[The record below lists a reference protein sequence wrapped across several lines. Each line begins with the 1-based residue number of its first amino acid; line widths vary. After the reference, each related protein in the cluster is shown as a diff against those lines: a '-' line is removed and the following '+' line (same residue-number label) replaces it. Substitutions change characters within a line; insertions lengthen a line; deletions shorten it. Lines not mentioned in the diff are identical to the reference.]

1 MGLLRGLADD
11 VQLLDWLMHYMWPA
25 EGKFVSQEFVR
36 VGSALTITEL
46 LRCGVTCVNDMYFF
60 PDVTAKLINNCG
72 MRATVGAPIIHF
84 PTAWASNID
93 EYFDKGKKLIEE
105 YKNHPRVTTIFAPHA
120 PYTVDDPTFRK
131 IKEVSE
137 QYNTKIHCH
146 IHETMK
152 EIEDHVKSPDH
163 NGARPLERLDKL
175 GLLNERLIAV
185 HMTHLTKEEIKLVA
199 ARKVSVVHCP
209 ESNLKLGSGI
219 CPVRELLNSGAN
231 VCLGTDGS
239 ASNDDVDLL
248 GEMRTS
254 ALIDKLKVEDAPV
267 PAWQMLKMGTLN
279 GAKALGLDHKIGSLE
294 VGKDAD
300 FVAVKLRCHPIYN
313 PITSLVYNGTNS
325 VEYVWVEGNMLLE
338 NRKIRTMDEFSLLK
352 DAAVWHEKISSWD
365 KGRRVASVPEINKSM
380 EAADEAIKGKDKK
393 KLQDSLKALDEI
405 NQNMFHWLFFAS
417 RGEQV
422 GATSQELQKLVPL
435 LSEKVEKIKAVL

>member
-1 MGLLRGLADD
+1 MANAIKLSNSREHDFADVTVVEARWIVPVVPEKIWHENSSMIIRNGKIIDILPIAEANKKYPNPRKRYDLQDEYCLIPGLVNVHCHTPMGLLRGLADD

-163 NGARPLERLDKL
+163 NGVRPLERLDKL

-185 HMTHLTKEEIKLVA
+185 HMTHLTKEEIKV
-199 ARKVSVVHCP
+199 
-209 ESNLKLGSGI
+209 I
-219 CPVRELLNSGAN
+219 
-231 VCLGTDGS
+231 
-239 ASNDDVDLL
+239 
-248 GEMRTS
+248 
-254 ALIDKLKVEDAPV
+254 
-267 PAWQMLKMGTLN
+267 
-279 GAKALGLDHKIGSLE
+279 
-294 VGKDAD
+294 
-300 FVAVKLRCHPIYN
+300 
-313 PITSLVYNGTNS
+313 
-325 VEYVWVEGNMLLE
+325 
-338 NRKIRTMDEFSLLK
+338 FS
-352 DAAVWHEKISSWD
+352 
-365 KGRRVASVPEINKSM
+365 
-380 EAADEAIKGKDKK
+380 
-393 KLQDSLKALDEI
+393 
-405 NQNMFHWLFFAS
+405 
-417 RGEQV
+417 
-422 GATSQELQKLVPL
+422 
-435 LSEKVEKIKAVL
+435 